1 MSRPHLVLKQSAGW
15 FAAGWQFGEA
25 LQELS
30 DAAFKLY
37 AWLCLTADR
46 HTAQLQNTMPELSS
60 ALQKPKP
67 WIELALQEL
76 FERGVCRW
84 VETDVLEVADR
95 YWPYEKQS
103 RRDESPDYVGEVRRM
118 LLAPACVRSSF
129 TPSDERLARDLDQ
142 RGVSLE
148 QLQQAIWLGCARKY
162 VAMLNGQSPMP
173 ITSLRYFLGLIEE
186 VGQTPTPDSYWQHV
200 RLKAEQ
206 LERRWLQRHG
216 RDAVP
221 LR

>member
-1 MSRPHLVLKQSAGW
+1 
-15 FAAGWQFGEA
+15 
-25 LQELS
+25 
-30 DAAFKLY
+30 
-37 AWLCLTADR
+37 
-46 HTAQLQNTMPELSS
+46 
-60 ALQKPKP
+60 
-67 WIELALQEL
+67 
-76 FERGVCRW
+76 
-84 VETDVLEVADR
+84 
-95 YWPYEKQS
+95 
-103 RRDESPDYVGEVRRM
+103 M